1 MRLSVDMV
9 ASRQAPPSGRPG
21 TMPPEIPNREPGS
34 AGDTIRTRIET
45 LLAPISQRY
54 ILYYPVLQQVT
65 RSAKAAL
72 MLSQMLYWT
81 RKYIGER
88 PERDGWFW
96 HTARDWR
103 KSTGLSRHEQD
114 AARSYLRQCGC
125 VEERLMGAPARMHY
139 RVDLNALGKA
149 IAQYAHR
156 AFSAWH
162 WSDRTTLALLGRP
175 VAFLRGFADLTGS
188 VTAALYLSDLC
199 QKQRTA
205 ERDAIKGHCTLNGSE
220 RELDAGDGWLDLPL
234 GQSAEHLGISE
245 KRLRTA
251 RNIIKT
257 LGILDETSSGGVQPS
272 TLSRINMAQLAKE
285 LTARQR
291 RFAAPSE
298 AVLAQEIRDT
308 NTNSVASRS
317 MPGSINAEKRQQ
329 TFDFVGMAETYNPDI
344 PKPANWNGGNVHS
357 RPAETGKLDI
367 PKPANKLAG
376 FGTSVNE
383 VSTQIGV
390 HLQPPIH
397 NSTSIATTE
406 AVGGSGSLE
415 PKGKAPL
422 LDASA
427 LVLPD
432 NLHDD
437 IKASAYT
444 MLMTLP
450 DQTTAQRVADEWAG
464 QLRQGKV
471 RVPLSYLASLVN
483 RARQGEFVPA
493 AGIDEAFRRERQK
506 QNEAALAQARS
517 QLPAGMAGLP
527 ASSRAPRTG
536 VPEFFREQLKSLG
549 MGSRAEGEKCTH

>member
-9 ASRQAPPSGRPG
+9 ARRQAPPSGCPG
-21 TMPPEIPNREPGS
+21 TMPSEISNRDAGA
-34 AGDTIRTRIET
+34 AGDEIRTHIET

-65 RSAKAAL
+65 GSAKAAL

-96 HTARDWR
+96 HTGRDWR
-103 KSTGLSRHEQD
+103 KSTGLSRYEQD
-114 AARSYLRQCGC
+114 AARSYLRQCAC

-139 RVDLNALGKA
+139 RVDLDALGKA

-156 AFSAWH
+156 TFSAWH

-205 ERDAIKGHCTLNGSE
+205 ERDAIKGHCTLNGSQ

-234 GQSAEHLGISE
+234 VQSAEHLGISE

-257 LGILDETSSGGVQPS
+257 LGILDETTSGGVQPS
-272 TLSRINMAQLAKE
+272 TLSRINMAQLAKA
-285 LTARQR
+285 LAARQR
-291 RFAAPSE
+291 RVVPGADTEAPRAAHTSTE
-298 AVLAQEIRDT
+298 VIR
-308 NTNSVASRS
+308 SV
-317 MPGSINAEKRQQ
+317 PGAINAARRQQ
-329 TFDFVGMAETYNPDI
+329 AFDFSGMAESYIPDI

-357 RPAETGKLDI
+357 RPAETSKLDI

-390 HLQPPIH
+390 HLQPPVL
-397 NSTSIATTE
+397 NSTGVTAIE
-406 AVGGSGSLE
+406 AAGSSGSLV
-415 PKGKAPL
+415 PKGNPAL
-422 LDASA
+422 LDVSA

-432 NLHDD
+432 NLHRDM
-437 IKASAYT
+437 KASAYA
-444 MLMTLP
+444 MLATLP
-450 DQTTAQRVADEWAG
+450 DLAAAQHVADEWAG

-471 RVPLSYLASLVN
+471 RVPLNYLASLVN

-493 AGIDEAFRRERQK
+493 AGIDEALRRARQK
-506 QNEAALAQARS
+506 QNEAALAQARNE
-517 QLPAGMAGLP
+517 LPTGMSGSP
-527 ASSRAPRTG
+527 ASPKAKPRTG
-536 VPEFFREQLKSLG
+536 VPAFFREQLKTFG
-549 MGSRAEGEKCTH
+549 MNVLAGVEKCAL

>member
-21 TMPPEIPNREPGS
+21 TMPSEKPNREVGV
-34 AGDTIRTRIET
+34 AGDGIRTRIET

-65 RSAKAAL
+65 GSAKAAL

-96 HTARDWR
+96 HTGSDWR
-103 KSTGLSRHEQD
+103 NRTGLSRYEQD
-114 AARSYLRQCGC
+114 AARYYLRQCGC

-139 RVDLNALGKA
+139 RVDLDALGKA

-251 RNIIKT
+251 RNIIKK

-272 TLSRINMAQLAKE
+272 TLSRINMAQLAKA
-285 LTARQR
+285 LAARQR
-291 RFAAPSE
+291 RVTPSAETEDANELRVTKTSSE
-298 AVLAQEIRDT
+298 AIRLA
-308 NTNSVASRS
+308 
-317 MPGSINAEKRQQ
+317 PGATIAEKHQQ
-329 TFDFVGMAETYNPDI
+329 VFDFAGMAETYNPDL

-357 RPAETGKLDI
+357 IPSETSKLDI
-367 PKPANKLAG
+367 PNPANKLAG

-383 VSTQIGV
+383 VSTQKGV
-390 HLQPPIH
+390 HLQPPILY
-397 NSTSIATTE
+397 STRVAAPE
-406 AVGGSGSLE
+406 AAGSSGSLV
-415 PKGKAPL
+415 PKGKSSL
-422 LDASA
+422 LDVSDLA
-427 LVLPD
+427 LPV

-437 IKASAYT
+437 EKCSACT

-450 DQTTAQRVADEWAG
+450 DLATAQRVADEWAA

-471 RVPLSYLASLVN
+471 RVPLNYLASLV
-483 RARQGEFVPA
+483 RLALQGGFVPA

-506 QNEAALAQARS
+506 QNEAALAQARN
-517 QLPAGMAGLP
+517 QLPAGMSGLP
-527 ASSRAPRTG
+527 VPNTNAPRTG
-536 VPEFFREQLKSLG
+536 VPAFFREQLKSLG
-549 MGSRAEGEKCTH
+549 INSLARSGE